1 MPSIRL
7 QRIIITGGPGSGK
20 STVIDELAKRGYWC
34 STEAGRAVIQDQV
47 RIGGGA
53 LPWADQAAFAELM
66 LCWEMR
72 SWHEVEKLAEP
83 CFYDRGIPDVVGYLH
98 LSELPV
104 PNHLESAITEFRY
117 SQTAFIAPPWRE
129 IYAQDAER
137 RQSFDVAVSTYHAMK
152 ETYQKYDY
160 QLIELPCVS
169 AGERAEFILSEI
181 TRLRS
186 C

>member
-1 MPSIRL
+1 MSSKQL

-20 STVIDELAKRGYWC
+20 SSVIDELTKRGYWC

-72 SWHEVEKLAEP
+72 SWHEVEELTAP
-83 CFYDRGIPDVVGYLH
+83 CFYDRGVPDVAGYLY
-98 LSELPV
+98 LSELPT
-104 PNHLESAITEFRY
+104 PKHLESAIAEFRY
-117 SQTAFIAPPWRE
+117 KHNVFIAPPWRE
-129 IYAQDAER
+129 IYVHDAER
-137 RQSFDVAVSTYHAMK
+137 KQSFDVAVSTYHAMR

-160 QLIELPCVS
+160 QLIELPRVS
-169 AGERAEFILSEI
+169 IEERADFILSEI
-181 TRLRS
+181 GA
-186 C
+186 

>member
-1 MPSIRL
+1 MSSKQL

-20 STVIDELAKRGYWC
+20 STVIDELTKREYWC

-72 SWHEVEKLAEP
+72 SWHEVEEFTEP
-83 CFYDRGIPDVVGYLH
+83 CFYDRGVPDVAGYLY
-98 LSELPV
+98 LSGLPT
-104 PNHLESAITEFRY
+104 PKHLESAIAEFRY
-117 SQTAFIAPPWRE
+117 NHTVFIAPPWRE
-129 IYAQDAER
+129 IYVQDAER
-137 RQSFDVAVSTYHAMK
+137 KQSFDVAVSTYHAMMDVYRK
-152 ETYQKYDY
+152 SGY

-169 AGERAEFILSEI
+169 PEERADFILAEI
-181 TRLRS
+181 VA
-186 C
+186 

>member
-1 MPSIRL
+1 MSSNHL

-20 STVIDELAKRGYWC
+20 STVIDELTKRGYWC

-47 RIGGGA
+47 RIGGDA

-72 SWHEVEKLAEP
+72 SWHEVEMLTES
-83 CFYDRGIPDVVGYLH
+83 CFYDRGVPDVAGYLY
-98 LSELPV
+98 LSELPT
-104 PNHLESAITEFRY
+104 PKHLKSAIAEFRY
-117 SQTAFIAPPWRE
+117 NRTVFIAPPWRE
-129 IYAQDAER
+129 IYVQDAER
-137 RQSFDVAVSTYHAMK
+137 KQSFDVAVSTYLAMK

-169 AGERAEFILSEI
+169 AEERADFILSEI
-181 TRLRS
+181 AI
-186 C
+186 

>member
-1 MPSIRL
+1 MSSNHL

-20 STVIDELAKRGYWC
+20 STVIDELTKRGYWC

-53 LPWADQAAFAELM
+53 LPWIDQTAFAELM

-72 SWHEVEKLAEP
+72 SWHEVEELTEL
-83 CFYDRGIPDVVGYLH
+83 CFYDRGVPDVAGYLY
-98 LSELPV
+98 LSELPT
-104 PNHLESAITEFRY
+104 PKHLKSAIAEFRY
-117 SQTAFIAPPWRE
+117 NRTVFIAPPWRE
-129 IYAQDAER
+129 IYVQDAER
-137 RQSFDVAVSTYHAMK
+137 KQSFNVAVSTYYAMK

-169 AGERAEFILSEI
+169 AVERADFILSGI
-181 TRLRS
+181 GA
-186 C
+186 